1 MFDLAFLMKIILCHD
16 SKISYISEV
25 CFKMKKATTKRGEKK
40 ATTKHQE
47 CDLGGC

>member
-1 MFDLAFLMKIILCHD
+1 MFDLAFLMKMILYHD
-16 SKISYISEV
+16 NKISYISEV
-25 CFKMKKATTKRGEKK
+25 CFKMKKSNNQKGKKK

>member
-25 CFKMKKATTKRGEKK
+25 CFKMKKATTKREKKK

-47 CDLGGC
+47 CDLAGC